1 MGYWG
6 SWDDD
11 IKMPKPNSA
20 TYDVASVAD
29 RLKSADYIRGFRGSS
44 VCRICQERVGS
55 GELTNYEY
63 VFPEGL
69 YHYVEEHE
77 VALPNFLIESLME
90 EHETNDIQ
98 LESIKRMNEHNLPK
112 DMIHRSGSMINIS
125 ISSEWS
131 QWLEE
136 TGLTNEEAL
145 EQYDLTYSN
154 KRNIERRM
162 GL

>member
-1 MGYWG
+1 
-6 SWDDD
+6 
-11 IKMPKPNSA
+11 MPKPDSA

-29 RLKSADYIRGFRGSS
+29 RLKNADYIRGFRGHSL
-44 VCRICQERVGS
+44 CRICFERVGS

-90 EHETNDIQ
+90 EHEPKHHE

-112 DMIHRSGSMINIS
+112 DMISRAGSTMNIS
-125 ISSEWS
+125 LSSEWS
-131 QWLEE
+131 KWLEE

-145 EQYDLTYSN
+145 EQYDLTSE
-154 KRNIERRM
+154 KRRSIERRF
-162 GL
+162 GI